1 MTWALCTNHAT
12 TRSPMPW
19 MPTDAPQILTRA
31 TFTSR
36 LVCSFFRVSCL
47 LAPLDNSRPLPL
59 RPSRRMFILRLIRRL
74 ALVHL
79 QLLSGVPQ
87 PPSVPLHKLLLP
99 RDRFLTGTVVSTSF
113 SLRAK
118 LPHLTVLTSA
128 MSGSPVLLLR
138 VLDRSLVG
146 RSQIPVAHL
155 ARQRWVIP
163 MPTRR
168 LTPYL
173 SLETVLVQATNALL
187 VVAMP
192 SVPREVLCRVV
203 CLSLLLAPLDLPG
216 PMAVLLPL
224 LTRIVLSVLL
234 LKSALFAMSVPLRRA
249 QDTLSNS
256 STPVLPSP
264 NKFQVVTPSPLVLR
278 LLLRLLLLL
287 RLPPVIAKI
296 APPLQ

>member
-1 MTWALCTNHAT
+1 MTWELCTNHAT

-19 MPTDAPQILTRA
+19 MPTDAPQILIPA
-31 TFTSR
+31 MFTSR
-36 LVCSFFRVSCL
+36 LVCNFFRVSCL
-47 LAPLDNSRPLPL
+47 LARLDNSRPLLPRL
-59 RPSRRMFILRLIRRL
+59 SRRMFILRLIRRL

-79 QLLSGVPQ
+79 QLLSGAPQ

-118 LPHLTVLTSA
+118 LPHQTVSTSA

-138 VLDRSLVG
+138 VLDRSPVG
-146 RSQIPVAHL
+146 RSRIPVARL

-173 SLETVLVQATNALL
+173 SLETLLVQAMNALL
-187 VVAMP
+187 VVATP
-192 SVPREVLCRVV
+192 LVPREALCRVV
-203 CLSLLLAPLDLPG
+203 CLLLLLAPLDLPG

-234 LKSALFAMSVPLRRA
+234 LKFALFAMSVPLRRA

-264 NKFQVVTPSPLVLR
+264 HKFQVVTPSPLVLR

-296 APPLQ
+296 APHLQ